1 MWAAKLP
8 GEGAALYDACTAMCK
23 VMSELGIAV
32 DGGKDS
38 LSMAARVDGDI
49 VKAPGMYI
57 LHINRTFWVGGGG
70 NLQLPYSTTDIGT
83 FHPLAIL

>member
-1 MWAAKLP
+1 
-8 GEGAALYDACTAMCK
+8 MCK

-38 LSMAARVDGDI
+38 LSMAARVNGDI

-57 LHINRTFWVGGGG
+57 L
-70 NLQLPYSTTDIGT
+70 QSTSSM
-83 FHPLAIL
+83 

>member
-1 MWAAKLP
+1 
-8 GEGAALYDACTAMCK
+8 MCK

-57 LHINRTFWVGGGG
+57 LHINRTFGWWEVICSCLT
-70 NLQLPYSTTDIGT
+70 LQWT
-83 FHPLAIL
+83 